1 MSPFKQVKCYIYIKG
16 VFYIQIVESQ
26 NSIHINRYL
35 LAFQGALDKQPTL
48 MNINRVVYQSYENTQ
63 PDFKGIDCDNSPQAG
78 PILVET
84 EKTEEQIQD
93 RSI

>member
-1 MSPFKQVKCYIYIKG
+1 
-16 VFYIQIVESQ
+16 
-26 NSIHINRYL
+26 
-35 LAFQGALDKQPTL
+35 

-63 PDFKGIDCDNSPQAG
+63 PYFKGIDCDNSPQAG

-93 RSI
+93 RSF